1 MDSKTEKLLISKL
14 RQPVHKSYICKYIFK
29 HSEQEECD
37 KELDRLVNEGK
48 IMESPL
54 ASGYYVNIC

>member
-54 ASGYYVNIC
+54 DSGYYVNIC